1 MENAECLPFWA
12 FKCELLVAAAAIV
25 DDDGDEDVDKDG
37 PEWSV
42 SINFGAF
49 HVHSMAFGMLCDE
62 SAGAPMS

>member
-12 FKCELLVAAAAIV
+12 FKCELLVAAAAAIV
-25 DDDGDEDVDKDG
+25 DKDGDGDEDG
-37 PEWSV
+37 LEWSV

-49 HVHSMAFGMLCDE
+49 HVHSMAFGMLGDE